1 MDGYLLG
8 NYQVK
13 YQQNIFVRY
22 EDTNKSRKAKIKIN
36 RKKIDTVVKGRKKF
50 VSLGFYCN

>member
-22 EDTNKSRKAKIKIN
+22 EDTNKSRKAKIKSQEQELN
-36 RKKIDTVVKGRKKF
+36 NF
-50 VSLGFYCN
+50 LSLSSSY